1 MTKSKR
7 LFLFAS
13 YDKDNIVDNA
23 VIYYVSELSKI
34 GDVIFFADND
44 LPDTELKKISTI
56 PNVLYANAKR
66 HLEYDFGSYK
76 RGYLWAKENKILDN
90 YDWAYFVNDSVF
102 GPLFDISHILETLES
117 SDAQLV
123 GMTQKHSCRT
133 PLHVQSWFVGF
144 THSVFTSDFFD
155 TFINKIKHENKKIDI
170 CFKYEVGLS
179 NLILRHGFKIKTLI
193 TTEESELYK
202 NPRLELTK
210 GLPFIKKSS
219 IGNIRKIYSLYPY
232 LDNDVLLDYIK
243 EYMNKNNIKMIKDSY
258 TTVYELLLFKIPLLT
273 IRRKN
278 NNLYKTYLF
287 RKIPFLRIIKG

>member
-13 YDKDNIVDNA
+13 YDKDNIVDNT

-44 LPDTELKKISTI
+44 LPDTELKKISNI

-123 GMTQKHSCRT
+123 GMTDSHGAHT
-133 PLHVQSWFVGF
+133 PVHIQSWFVGF
-144 THSVFTSDFFD
+144 SKQIFTSEFFD
-155 TFINKIKHENKKIDI
+155 NFVNKIKHENTKIDI
-170 CFKYEVGLS
+170 CYKYEVGLS
-179 NLILRHGFKIKTLI
+179 NMILRHGFKVKSLMQT
-193 TTEESELYK
+193 SP
-202 NPRLELTK
+202 NPLETLTK
-210 GLPFIKKSS
+210 GLPFVKKVVIAKIKKL
-219 IGNIRKIYSLYPY
+219 RCLYPY
-232 LDNDVLLDYIK
+232 LDNEILIDYIK
-243 EYMNKNNIKMIKDSY
+243 SYMHRNNIKMEKDSY
-258 TTVYELLLFKIPLLT
+258 NTVYELFLFNIPLLR
-273 IRRKN
+273 IAVKN
-278 NNLYKTYLF
+278 KTNYKVYLF
-287 RKIPFLRIIKG
+287 RKIPVLKIKK